1 MRVIQGGQRQQNL
14 GEPFMSFRQHQ
25 RILRAAL
32 CSAAAFLAS
41 PAFAQSTPA
50 TADDDSAG
58 DIVVTAQKRSQSLQD
73 VSAAVSAVSGSTLA
87 NAGISNLAD
96 VQQLVPTITF
106 GNDFNQAKVFIR
118 GVGANTSTTGSST
131 GVALHVDGAYV
142 ARAEAQLTS
151 LFDLERVEVL
161 RGPQGSLYGRNA
173 VGGSIN
179 LITRKPTAALTADV
193 RLSYG
198 DYNAI
203 SAEAGVGGPLAS
215 WLQFRV
221 AGKSESRDGYG
232 VDPFHGWDVDDLKRQ
247 MLRGQLRFVLGT
259 RSDLT
264 LSAEY
269 YRQRDHSGAV
279 HYSEPAFPG
288 VARLTPL
295 GVGGFATNPRDLAS
309 DEPPSV
315 NTRTYAFTGTLNL
328 AITDHLTFTNI
339 ANFRQ
344 FNTQLIQDLDASAIV
359 NQLPAATTVQTR
371 TINARQYSNEAQLNW
386 DSRALKAVLGVYYFN
401 ERQRPRDQVGL
412 SSTTGMAS
420 NITVLATRPTIRDG
434 VFNPGGVNSVTLA
447 EALAMCSFPA
457 GVAPNRVCLKSDL
470 GTRAFAVFGQAN
482 VDLGV
487 VAGLH
492 GVSLKLG
499 GRYSD
504 ETVDSA
510 NPSIILTANANPA
523 AASVLVTTT
532 AATFRKKTFRDF
544 TPELG
549 LQWAPNRDL
558 LFYYTYAEGFKAGS
572 GENAAGSTTI
582 VKPEKVRSHE
592 IGAKMQLFDR
602 LLTLNLAAYSY
613 KLDDLQINKT
623 VGGGPAGFTTI
634 FENAAKTS
642 AKGVEA
648 DVLLRPSETI
658 RLSGA
663 VSYTDSKYL
672 DFVTLDPLNPVNVA
686 QPGQPAYN
694 AITNPSPTAF
704 GAPCPTGS
712 LNAFGPCQIQLA
724 GNKTRNSPTWS
735 YSLRGEVDVP
745 VGTAG
750 KVTISG
756 DMYGKSN
763 VYFTEFQRLKEGSAA
778 YTMFDAGLRW
788 TSENDGLTVQASI
801 KNLSDVLRKSSTF
814 GISTGRII
822 GATYLPPR
830 TYTLSLSYKY

>member
-1 MRVIQGGQRQQNL
+1 
-14 GEPFMSFRQHQ
+14 MSDRRTVHA
-25 RILRAAL
+25 LRASL
-32 CSAAAFLAS
+32 
-41 PAFAQSTPA
+41 FAA
-50 TADDDSAG
+50 TALLSSPLLAQESSAPPVADSG
-58 DIVVTAQKRSQSLQD
+58 DIIVTAQKREQSLQD
-73 VSAAVSAVSGSTLA
+73 VSAAVSAVSGDALQ
-87 NAGISNLAD
+87 NAGISNLQD
-96 VQQLVPTITF
+96 VQQLVPTVTF

-179 LITRKPTAALTADV
+179 LITRKPSAELAADI

-198 DYNAI
+198 NYNAI
-203 SAEAGVGGPLAS
+203 SAEGGVGGPLAS
-215 WLQFRV
+215 WLRFRL
-221 AGKSESRDGYG
+221 AGKVESRDGYG
-232 VDPFHGWDVDDLKRQ
+232 RDPINGWDVDDLKRQ
-247 MLRGQLRFVLGT
+247 MVRGQLQFLLGEG
-259 RSDLT
+259 SDLT
-264 LSAEY
+264 LSGEY
-269 YRQRDHSGAV
+269 YRQKDNSGAV
-279 HYSEPAFPG
+279 HYAEPAFPG
-288 VARLTPL
+288 VARLAPL
-295 GVGGFATNPRDLAS
+295 GTGGFATNPRDLSS

-315 NTRTYAFTGTLNL
+315 NTETYAFTGTLNIAL
-328 AITDHLTFTNI
+328 TDNLTFTNL

-344 FNTQLIQDLDASAIV
+344 FDTALIQDLDTSAIV

-371 TINARQYSNEAQLNW
+371 TINSRQYSNEAQLKW
-386 DSRALKAVLGVYYFN
+386 DSRALNAVLGVYYFN

-412 SSTTGMAS
+412 SSRTGMAS

-434 VFNPGGVNSVTLA
+434 VFNPPGVNSVTLA
-447 EALAMCSFPA
+447 EASAMCGFPA
-457 GVAPNRVCLKSDL
+457 GVSPNRVCLKSDL
-470 GTRAFAVFGQAN
+470 GTEAFAVFGQAN
-482 VDLGV
+482 IDLGEI
-487 VAGLH
+487 AGLS
-492 GVSLKLG
+492 GVSVKLG

-504 ETVDSA
+504 EIVTSA

-532 AATFRKKTFRDF
+532 AATFRRKKFRDF

-549 LQWAPNRDL
+549 LQWTPTRDL

-582 VKPEKVRSHE
+582 VRPEKVRSHE
-592 IGAKMQLFDR
+592 IGAKMDLFDR

-613 KLDDLQINKT
+613 KLNDLQINKT

-634 FENAAKTS
+634 FENAARTS
-642 AKGVEA
+642 AKGVEL
-648 DVLLRPSETI
+648 DFLLRPATGF

-663 VSYTDSKYL
+663 LSYTDSKYL

-694 AITNPSPTAF
+694 AVTNPSPTAF
-704 GAPCPTGS
+704 GAPCAAGS
-712 LNAFGPCQIQLA
+712 LNAFGPCSIQLA
-724 GNKTRNSPTWS
+724 GNQTRNSPNWS

-745 VGTAG
+745 LGDS
-750 KVTISG
+750 KVTLSG
-756 DMYGKSN
+756 DLYGKSN
-763 VYFTEFQRLKEGSAA
+763 VYFTEFERLNEGSRA
-778 YTMFDAGLRW
+778 YTMFDAGIRW
-788 TSENDGLTVQASI
+788 SDDRGALSLQAYI
-801 KNLSDVLRKSSTF
+801 KNIADTLRKSSTF
-814 GISTGRII
+814 ALSTGRVI

-830 TYTLSLSYKY
+830 TYGLALSYKY

>member
-1 MRVIQGGQRQQNL
+1 MADRRTTLVR
-14 GEPFMSFRQHQ
+14 
-25 RILRAAL
+25 RAAL
-32 CSAAAFLAS
+32 FAATALMSSPVLAQQAAA
-41 PAFAQSTPA
+41 PADA
-50 TADDDSAG
+50 AG
-58 DIVVTAQKRSQSLQD
+58 DDIIVTAQKRAQSLQD
-73 VSAAVSAVSGSTLA
+73 VSAAVSAVSGSALQ
-87 NAGISNLAD
+87 NAGISNLQD
-96 VQQLVPTITF
+96 VQQLVPAVTF

-179 LITRKPTAALTADV
+179 LITRKPSAELSADI

-198 DYNAI
+198 NYDAVT
-203 SAEAGVGGPLAS
+203 AEAGVGGPIAS
-215 WLQFRV
+215 WLRFRI
-221 AGKSESRDGYG
+221 AGKVESRDGYG
-232 VDPFHGWDVDDLKRQ
+232 IDPVHLWDVDDLKRQ
-247 MLRGQLRFVLGT
+247 MVRGQLQFLFGGGA
-259 RSDLT
+259 DLI
-264 LSAEY
+264 LSGEY
-269 YRQRDHSGAV
+269 YRQKDHSGAV
-279 HYSEPAFPG
+279 HYAEPAFPG
-288 VARLTPL
+288 VARLVPL

-315 NTRTYAFTGTLNL
+315 NTETYAFTGTLTIPL
-328 AITDHLTFTNI
+328 GEHLSFTNI

-344 FNTQLIQDLDASAIV
+344 FDTQLIQDLDISAVIS
-359 NQLPAATTVQTR
+359 QLPVATTVQTR
-371 TINARQYSNEAQLNW
+371 TIDSRQYSNEAQFKW
-386 DSRALKAVLGVYYFN
+386 DSSALKAVLGVYYFN

-412 SSTTGMAS
+412 SSRTGMAS

-434 VFNPGGVNSVTLA
+434 VFNPGGVNSVPLA
-447 EALAMCSFPA
+447 EALAMCGFPA
-457 GVAPNRVCLKSDL
+457 GVAPNRVCLRSDL
-470 GTRAFAVFGQAN
+470 GTEAFAVFGQAN
-482 VDLGV
+482 IDLGV
-487 VAGLH
+487 IAGLS
-492 GVSLKLG
+492 GVSVKLG

-504 ETVDSA
+504 ETVTSA

-532 AATFRKKTFRDF
+532 AATFRKKTFKDF

-549 LQWAPNRDL
+549 VQWAPSRNL

-613 KLDDLQINKT
+613 SLDDLQINKT

-634 FENAAKTS
+634 FENAARTS
-642 AKGVEA
+642 AKGIEA
-648 DVLLRPSETI
+648 DFLLRPAPNF

-686 QPGQPAYN
+686 QPGQPAYD
-694 AITNPSPTAF
+694 AVTNPSPTAF
-704 GAPCPTGS
+704 GAPCPAGS

-724 GNKTRNSPTWS
+724 GNPTRNSPKWS
-735 YSLRGEVDVP
+735 YSLRSEIDVP
-745 VGTAG
+745 LGNDG
-750 KVTISG
+750 KITLSG
-756 DMYGKSN
+756 DLYGKSN
-763 VYFTEFQRLKEGSAA
+763 VYFTEFARLSEGSRA
-778 YTMFDAGLRW
+778 YTMFDAAIRW
-788 TSENDGLTVQASI
+788 ADQDDRLSVQAWI
-801 KNLSDVLRKSSTF
+801 KNIADTLRKSSTF
-814 GISTGRII
+814 ALSTGRVI

-830 TYTLSLSYKY
+830 TYGLSLAYKY

>member
-1 MRVIQGGQRQQNL
+1 
-14 GEPFMSFRQHQ
+14 MSFRNK
-25 RILRAAL
+25 RGIYRAMLWSATAL
-32 CSAAAFLAS
+32 IVS
-41 PAFAQSTPA
+41 PAMARSTSVA
-50 TADDDSAG
+50 ADEDGTG
-58 DIVVTAQKRSQSLQD
+58 DIVVTAQKRAQSLQD
-73 VSAAVSAVSGSTLA
+73 VSAAVSAVSGSALT
-87 NAGISNLAD
+87 NAEISNLAD
-96 VQQLVPTITF
+96 VQQLVPTVTF

-179 LITRKPTAALTADV
+179 LITRKPTAELTADI

-198 DYNAI
+198 NYNAV
-203 SAEAGVGGPLAS
+203 SAEAGVGGAITN
-215 WLQFRV
+215 WLQFRI
-221 AGKSESRDGYG
+221 AGKAESRDGYG
-232 VDPFHGWDVDDLKRQ
+232 IDPVHGWDVDDLKRQ
-247 MLRGQLRFVLGT
+247 MLRGQLRVLFND

-264 LSAEY
+264 LSGEY

-279 HYSEPAFPG
+279 HYAESAFPG
-288 VARLTPL
+288 VARLAPL
-295 GVGGFATNPRDLAS
+295 GTGGFASRPRDLES

-315 NTRTYAFTGTLNL
+315 NTETYSLTGTLNVAL
-328 AITDHLTFTNI
+328 AEQLTFTNI

-344 FNTQLIQDLDASAIV
+344 FDTQLIQDLDISAV
-359 NQLPAATTVQTR
+359 VSQLPNATTVQTR
-371 TINARQYSNEAQLNW
+371 TIDSRQYSNEAQVNW
-386 DSRALKAVLGVYYFN
+386 DSPALKAVLGVYYFR

-412 SSTTGMAS
+412 SSRTGMAS

-434 VFNPGGVNSVTLA
+434 VFNPGGVNSVPLA
-447 EALAMCSFPA
+447 EALAMCGFPA
-457 GVAPNRVCLKSDL
+457 GVAPNRVCLKSNL
-470 GTRAFAVFGQAN
+470 GTRAIAVFGQAN
-482 VDLGV
+482 IDLGV
-487 VAGLH
+487 VAGLD
-492 GVSLKLG
+492 GVSLKVG

-504 ETVDSA
+504 EKVDSA

-523 AASVLVTTT
+523 VASVLVTTT
-532 AATFRKKTFRDF
+532 AATFRQKTFRDF

-582 VKPEKVRSHE
+582 VRPEKVRNHE

-602 LLTLNLAAYSY
+602 RVTLNLAAYSY

-648 DVLLRPSETI
+648 DVLVRPVDAV

-686 QPGQPAYN
+686 QAGQPAYN
-694 AITNPSPTAF
+694 PTTNPSPTAF
-704 GAPCPTGS
+704 GAPCPAGS

-724 GNKTRNSPTWS
+724 GNATRNSPTWS
-735 YSLRGEVDVP
+735 YSLRGEFDVA
-745 VGTAG
+745 VGDSE
-750 KVTISG
+750 KVTFSG
-756 DMYGKSN
+756 DLYGKSN
-763 VYFTEFQRLKEGSAA
+763 VYFTEFERLTEGSAA

-788 TSENDGLTVQASI
+788 TSASDGLTVQASI
-801 KNLSDVLRKSSTF
+801 KNLTDVLRKSSTF
-814 GISTGRII
+814 ALSTGRVI

-830 TYTLSLSYKY
+830 TYTVSLSYKY